1 MHDHI
6 DGHIKLINAIVALA
20 VLDTTRQCKHKLDTT
35 RQCKHKLDTEAQ
47 TAFRFLFSDDVDVY
61 LELIDIN
68 PDHFKRKLKE
78 SMYNNSTAFTDTQKR
93 AFKMNFVKWENYSK
107 VARLSLA
114 TTE

>member
-6 DGHIKLINAIVALA
+6 DGHIKLINAIVAIA
-20 VLDTTRQCKHKLDTT
+20 VLDTT

-47 TAFRFLFSDDVDVY
+47 TAFRFLFSDDVDAY

-93 AFKMNFVKWENYSK
+93 AFKMNFVKWEKYSQ
-107 VARLSLA
+107 AGRLSLA
-114 TTE
+114 TTV